1 MTNTRTDSKKKIR
14 RLTGVSLL
22 LALAVALG
30 LIANY
35 VTIGTVSITLSLIP
49 IVMGAVIYG
58 PVAGLILGLAVGVIT
73 NVAPATL
80 QMIAALQGVS
90 SLPAYVVTIET
101 VVVCLVK
108 MGMAGLIPGLIFKA
122 LRKKH
127 FNLGVILAG
136 ISAPIVNT
144 GLFALF
150 MATLMRTDLNN
161 AYNQAGSNFA
171 YFLFI
176 GMIGI
181 NFIIEFAVNAI
192 LSPAMVYVS
201 RFAFKNVNLGTEVIG
216 KQEEAKE

>member
-1 MTNTRTDSKKKIR
+1 MTNTRTNSKKKIR
-14 RLTGVSLL
+14 RLTGISLL
-22 LALAVALG
+22 LALAVSLG

-35 VTIGTVSITLSLIP
+35 VTFGPVSITLSLIP

-58 PVAGLILGLAVGVIT
+58 PVAGLILGLAVGAIT
-73 NVAPATL
+73 IVAPATF

-90 SLPAYVVTIET
+90 SLPAYVITIET

-108 MGMAGLIPGLIFKA
+108 MGMAGLIPGFIFKA

-144 GLFALF
+144 GLFAFF
-150 MATLMRTDLNN
+150 MSTLMRTDLNN
-161 AYNQAGSNFA
+161 AYNQGGSNFA

-181 NFIIEFAVNAI
+181 NFLIEFAVNAI

-201 RFAFKNVNLGTEVIG
+201 RFAFKNVNLGTDVIG
-216 KQEEAKE
+216 KQGDEK